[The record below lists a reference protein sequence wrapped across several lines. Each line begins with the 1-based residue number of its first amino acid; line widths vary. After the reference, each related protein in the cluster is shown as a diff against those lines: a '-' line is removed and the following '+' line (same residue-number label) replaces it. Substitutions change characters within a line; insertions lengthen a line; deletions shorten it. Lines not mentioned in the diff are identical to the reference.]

1 MDRQLIVW
9 LHIIKAIQK
18 AGNYNITIW
27 DGQDGKRDFG
37 IDARLIIHDSR
48 YEMDAEN
55 TCSFRRSPLGLRR
68 SNSFSLTQTKYTS
81 RPIIQHMFQ
90 GQI

>member
-18 AGNYNITIW
+18 AGNYNISIW

-37 IDARLIIHDSR
+37 INARLIIHDSR

-55 TCSFRRSPLGLRR
+55 TCSFRRSALVVPIPSRSLRR
-68 SNSFSLTQTKYTS
+68 NT
-81 RPIIQHMFQ
+81 RQ
-90 GQI
+90 GQ